1 MTTGQE
7 SSGTPHKPAS
17 APSGKQRPKIV
28 VELKELNEIYSRFRR
43 IFLLT
48 SILTIVLAATVI
60 LYLLKPEALA
70 YLTRFSLVCLVG
82 GSVILCVAQYFCLQF
97 TTQSSRKK
105 IEELTFRDD
114 LTQVYNYRYLDRRL
128 GEELRVAKRFHASL
142 SVVYIDM
149 DNFKRVNDEYGHQVG
164 NMVLSEVGE
173 ILSVGARSSDLVGRM
188 GGDEFL
194 LLLPNTD
201 RDEAQIVSE
210 RVRSRMELH
219 RFRVDESREVD
230 YLRFSMGVASYPV
243 DADNK
248 DELIASADQAMYRAK
263 QTGGN
268 RVCI

>member
-1 MTTGQE
+1 MTTGGG
-7 SSGTPHKPAS
+7 SSPKQSKS
-17 APSGKQRPKIV
+17 APHVKHRPKIV

-43 IFLLT
+43 VFMLT
-48 SILTIVLAATVI
+48 SVLTIVLAATI
-60 LYLLKPEALA
+60 ICYLFFPDRLER
-70 YLTRFSLVCLVG
+70 LTRLSLICLLA
-82 GSVILCVAQYFCLQF
+82 GSIILCIAQYFCLRF
-97 TTQSSRKK
+97 TTQSSRRK

-128 GEELRVAKRFHASL
+128 AEELRVAKRFHAAL

-164 NMVLSEVGE
+164 NQVLSEVGG
-173 ILSVGARSSDLVGRM
+173 ILMVGARTSDLIGRM

-194 LLLPNTD
+194 LILPNTD

-210 RVRSRMELH
+210 RVRARVEAH
-219 RFRVDESREVD
+219 VFQVDENRRVDYMR
-230 YLRFSMGVASYPV
+230 LSMGVASYPV